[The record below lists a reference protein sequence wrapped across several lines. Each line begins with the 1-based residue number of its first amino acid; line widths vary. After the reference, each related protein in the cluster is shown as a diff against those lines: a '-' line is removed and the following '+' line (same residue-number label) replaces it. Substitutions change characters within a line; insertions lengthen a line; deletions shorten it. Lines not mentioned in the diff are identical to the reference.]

1 MDKSM
6 KSLDK
11 CWNDSL
17 SCLDNIYVK
26 VVLYVVLILFASK
39 HFENINMYFA
49 HLHKNYKFLN
59 IIVLLLIVYLGRK
72 CPVIGILLA
81 ICYVISLTHMSSN
94 EKFTSGTSG
103 DDGSSSGGDDDE
115 DKTMYAKP
123 NNNEDN
129 VESFLP
135 NFMRK
140 DEDNVENFFPNLMR
154 AKEDKEENSFDYE
167 MKKNSGDCKSLY
179 TPEFEAVGNVCDSV
193 NTFKDELNAQGLNSP
208 LGFNS
213 NVMGSPL

>member
-39 HFENINMYFA
+39 YFENINMYFA

-115 DKTMYAKP
+115 DKTMYA
-123 NNNEDN
+123 NANSTEDN
-129 VESFLP
+129 VENFLP
-135 NFMRK
+135 NFMRAN
-140 DEDNVENFFPNLMR
+140 EE
-154 AKEDKEENSFDYE
+154 KEEKSFDFE

-213 NVMGSPL
+213 NVIGSPL